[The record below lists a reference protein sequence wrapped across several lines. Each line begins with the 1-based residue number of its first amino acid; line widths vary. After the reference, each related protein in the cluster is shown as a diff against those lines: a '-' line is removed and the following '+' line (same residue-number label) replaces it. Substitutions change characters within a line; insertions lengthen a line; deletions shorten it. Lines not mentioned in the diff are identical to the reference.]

1 MLITRNSDLGPW
13 IEHKYKNMKE
23 NWEKF
28 TFHQLQ
34 MTYYFITYYFY
45 LLFFYFLLYF
55 HCGKTRRRGGG
66 GRGGGRGGGE
76 GVGGGISHL
85 ITVKKVSISGSDS
98 ANVK

>member
-13 IEHKYKNMKE
+13 IEHKYENMKE

-45 LLFFYFLLYF
+45 LLFFYFLSYF
-55 HCGKTRRRGGG
+55 HCGKTCRRGVEEE
-66 GRGGGRGGGE
+66 GE
-76 GVGGGISHL
+76 EEEGEEE
-85 ITVKKVSISGSDS
+85 KE
-98 ANVK
+98 